1 MDNKSTVLFVYSE
14 MQINKD
20 KEINKKIGKEFVC
33 GEVVIGNDRKQYSK
47 IIQPNMLKAMTAL
60 YPDIKVVYE
69 GSKSQTTYTPIRT
82 GYLK

>member
-1 MDNKSTVLFVYSE
+1 MDTKNTVLFVYSE

-33 GEVVIGNDRKQYSK
+33 GEVVVGNDRKQYSK
-47 IIQPNMLKAMTAL
+47 IIKPEMLKPMTAL
-60 YPDIKVVYE
+60 YPDMKVVYE
-69 GSKSQTTYTPIRT
+69 GSKSATTYTPIKT

>member
-1 MDNKSTVLFVYSE
+1 MDSKSNVLFVYSE

-33 GEVVIGNDRKQYSK
+33 GEVVVGNDRKQYSK
-47 IIQPNMLKAMTAL
+47 IIAPDMLKPMTAL
-60 YPDIKVVYE
+60 YPDIKIVHE
-69 GSKSQTTYTPIRT
+69 GSKSATTYTPIKT

>member
-33 GEVVIGNDRKQYSK
+33 GEVVVGNDRKQYSK
-47 IIQPNMLKAMTAL
+47 IIQPTMLKAMTAL
-60 YPDIKVVYE
+60 YPDIKVVHE
-69 GSKSQTTYTPIRT
+69 GSKSQTIFTAIRT
-82 GYLK
+82 DYLK